1 MKLLLMNKRLFH
13 PLLFI
18 LLVIAAAIPS
28 IAQNPVLSSADR
40 QRWLS
45 EIRGYKHDYL
55 TRELDL
61 TREQQQDFFPLYDAM
76 EDEVERINTDTRE
89 LEQRAAENKDA
100 TDLELENAAR
110 TIFEQKRAEGQIEMT
125 YFEKFKEILTPQ
137 QLLRLKSVE
146 RRFTQQLVKQHRR
159 LRQAK

>member
-1 MKLLLMNKRLFH
+1 MNKRLFH

-55 TRELDL
+55 ARELDL

-76 EDEVERINTDTRE
+76 EDEVERINADTRE
-89 LEQRAAENKDA
+89 LEQRAGSDA
-100 TDLELENAAR
+100 LVLDLA
-110 TIFEQKRAEGQIEMT
+110 KRLNYKT
-125 YFEKFKEILTPQ
+125 K
-137 QLLRLKSVE
+137 
-146 RRFTQQLVKQHRR
+146 
-159 LRQAK
+159 